1 MGVDTRSETL
11 SKVEAD
17 SLDELANRLAEVE
30 FRTLGKRQTEVATE
44 VLFLHTALLAGRG
57 KGTNTWVQTVL
68 SR

>member
-1 MGVDTRSETL
+1 MDTRSETL

-17 SLDELANRLAEVE
+17 SLVDELANRLAEVE